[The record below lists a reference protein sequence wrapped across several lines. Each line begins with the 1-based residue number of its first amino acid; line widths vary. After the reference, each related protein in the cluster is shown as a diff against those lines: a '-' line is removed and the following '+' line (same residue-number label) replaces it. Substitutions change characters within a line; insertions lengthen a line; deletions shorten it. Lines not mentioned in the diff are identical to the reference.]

1 MTSIIW
7 SGGNNASI
15 SRVMSVSHEKV
26 CLANSTL
33 QEAVFSHIEM
43 GRISLQ
49 VRGVFIGIQLQKGN
63 QIDWIIPMDGR

>member
-1 MTSIIW
+1 
-7 SGGNNASI
+7 
-15 SRVMSVSHEKV
+15 MSVSHEKV